1 MQNQIDI
8 TKLPMA
14 ELKAMAYD
22 ILAAREQADR
32 NLQVVNQEIAK
43 RIQSAQPLTPVQ
55 PEVEPQVEEAVIKE
69 ETK

>member
-55 PEVEPQVEEAVIKE
+55 PEVEPQVEEAKIIEAK
-69 ETK
+69 

>member
-55 PEVEPQVEEAVIKE
+55 PEVEPQVEEAKITEAK
-69 ETK
+69 